1 MTRPA
6 AVQPAYPVA
15 YKWQRICCI
24 DSVLIA
30 SPTDVSR
37 ADASLPTRWGDFRIS
52 VFRFDGTEVVALARG
67 EIDGAESVLVRL
79 HSECLTGDVLGS
91 LRCDCGD
98 QLRVA
103 LAMIGSAERGV
114 LLYLDHEGRGIGLFN
129 KVRAYGLQDRGLDT
143 VDANLE
149 LGLPVDARDYSA
161 AASVLHELG
170 VRSVR
175 LITNNPAKILGLEIH
190 GVEVVERI
198 PIETLP
204 NAVNMPYL
212 RTNASRMGHL
222 LDGLPDPRRVDAATI
237 PEDRPLVT
245 VHYAQ
250 TIDGR
255 IASRTGDSRWV
266 SGEGSLRLAHELRA
280 AHDAVLVGIGTVLAD
295 DPQLTVRLAPG
306 ESPVRVVVDGQ
317 LRIPLGANVLTTK
330 GTRTIVATTSLASEE
345 RAAAIR
351 ARGAEVLRVNAD
363 ADGRVDLKDLLA
375 RLRDEGIRSVLVEGG
390 RGIITAVLREHL
402 VDRLTVCIAPK
413 VIGEGIA
420 AVGDLHIDKL
430 CDAMTFERSGFTASG
445 GDVIFYGEPAVRA

>member
-1 MTRPA
+1 M
-6 AVQPAYPVA
+6 
-15 YKWQRICCI
+15 
-24 DSVLIA
+24 DDVLVA
-30 SPTDVSR
+30 SPADTSR
-37 ADASLPTRWGDFRIS
+37 ADALLPTRWGNFRIS

-98 QLRVA
+98 QLRSA

-161 AASVLHELG
+161 AAAVLHELG

-175 LITNNPAKILGLEIH
+175 LITNNPAKILGLEMH
-190 GVEVVERI
+190 GVEVVERV

-204 NAVNMPYL
+204 NEINAPYL
-212 RTNASRMGHL
+212 RAKASRMGHL
-222 LDGLPDPRRVDAATI
+222 LDGLPDPRLVDAATI
-237 PEDRPLVT
+237 PADRPLVT

-295 DPQLTVRLAPG
+295 DPKLTVRLVPG
-306 ESPVRVVVDGQ
+306 DSPVRVVVDSR
-317 LRIPLGANVLTTK
+317 LRIPLDANVLDTTDA
-330 GTRTIVATTSLASEE
+330 RTIVATTPTAPQERARAIKAARSEE
-345 RAAAIR
+345 HT
-351 ARGAEVLRVNAD
+351 
-363 ADGRVDLKDLLA
+363 
-375 RLRDEGIRSVLVEGG
+375 S
-390 RGIITAVLREHL
+390 
-402 VDRLTVCIAPK
+402 
-413 VIGEGIA
+413 
-420 AVGDLHIDKL
+420 
-430 CDAMTFERSGFTASG
+430 
-445 GDVIFYGEPAVRA
+445 